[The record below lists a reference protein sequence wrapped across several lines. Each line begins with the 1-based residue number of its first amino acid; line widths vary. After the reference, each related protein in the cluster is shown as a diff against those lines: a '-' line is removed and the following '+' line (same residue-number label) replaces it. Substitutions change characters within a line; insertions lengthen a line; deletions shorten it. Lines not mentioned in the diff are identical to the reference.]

1 MLTLIANS
9 EDARPNLATTIER
22 IEMLIKTVE
31 QDAEL
36 SEHKHDN
43 EKQHDEDQSARGY
56 TRQQHLAKV
65 CLRIALVP
73 QQSPTTCET
82 LSGIHH
88 IVLTTHVPVSIREC
102 RQHHH
107 ANYGREENCACS
119 VCERHW
125 DHEETE
131 HR

>member
-65 CLRIALVP
+65 CL
-73 QQSPTTCET
+73 
-82 LSGIHH
+82 
-88 IVLTTHVPVSIREC
+88 
-102 RQHHH
+102 
-107 ANYGREENCACS
+107 
-119 VCERHW
+119 
-125 DHEETE
+125 
-131 HR
+131 